1 MSFGLGLDHY
11 IDTVA
16 GEAGADKLYIMA
28 KGRGAP
34 GMDEN
39 FFITQKEIDFV
50 DKIKGVKHIS
60 GMYFRAGEISF
71 RDQRKYIFVIGMDS
85 RTDMDFLEEK

>member
-1 MSFGLGLDHY
+1 
-11 IDTVA
+11 
-16 GEAGADKLYIMA
+16 
-28 KGRGAP
+28 
-34 GMDEN
+34 MDEN

-71 RDQRKYIFVIGMDS
+71 RDQRKYRFVIGIDAKAN
-85 RTDMDFLEEK
+85 RDFLEETFTVGIGKEDILKEESCLR